1 MKLKH
6 PLVVSVAVVAAL
18 SFSGAAAIAV
28 AGPTDLPTL
37 DLTTSGTAVT
47 AATDGTAFLSTA
59 DAPNSLVDNGSTQT
73 ITKTWAPGH
82 FGLADANVIAPEG
95 WTVEY
100 TTDGTN
106 WSSTIPTNL
115 DSVSGVRTRKTYNS
129 RGTSTRQQLSI
140 STAPSAIKQQ
150 SLGSLSVS
158 GLGDGYDVFFN
169 EDHTKIF
176 NVFHHGAWN
185 SGYNK
190 IDCHEMTVASSGA
203 RCAGYPIAMPSGL
216 GTNDRSTGA
225 VVGTKVW
232 VPVGNGSSPGGGF
245 ACFNVSGGA
254 CSTPFVALTTNVN
267 SNVYRTSN
275 VANIAQIDSYLFTQN
290 FKDGKLLCLDADTGA
305 ACSRMPAGGFDLGNG
320 AMSSWPSNL
329 LAVGPRI
336 YSNDG
341 NNKLGCLD
349 TMTWAKCVG
358 WSTPLT
364 TTKDHS
370 VFALPDDTGAI
381 VGICLFDKTSAEC
394 FEEDQTPMTVPAS
407 LAAARL
413 AIPHATRT
421 NPDQYYG
428 YETGP
433 RTVGSRV
440 YWINFIIDGPDQVTN
455 GTGKIACWD
464 ASLNSGAGGQC
475 NFTEI
480 TPNTYINDPAYS
492 LTIDP
497 DNPDCLWTNDNT
509 GNLQS
514 FDAIT
519 GKPSCPGS
527 MDAAVKIPYNIAA
540 PRFSCYEEGRIRA
553 WDKMTIDATMTDGRT
568 LGDLKVTIKR
578 GGLPI
583 AGWTNRAV
591 SGAGLLDLST
601 LSIATSGT
609 KPTFEIKAAGL
620 TDAEAETIIGYVSYT
635 SDAPQLCINLK
646 PLTYCPTGV
655 GQASGPT
662 LARANDT
669 VSLAVRYQ
677 DTGNTYDQSDS
688 KSVTRSAVS
697 NCLGVV
703 QGTITQSSYGVV
715 TPLANRTVTLKDKD
729 GNVVGTATT
738 DSNGNYSFTNM
749 YAHAYSVWVGDQQV
763 ASTVTENTT
772 TVKDFQV
779 VVTTTTTVP
788 VEEVDNLPRTGSDPS
803 LAVGLGIVMFVAGL
817 AMVALASR
825 RRVN

>member
-6 PLVVSVAVVAAL
+6 PLVASVAVIAAL
-18 SFSGAAAIAV
+18 CLSGAVTFAA
-28 AGPTDLPTL
+28 AGPSDNPAL
-37 DLTTSGTAVT
+37 DLTSGGSAVT
-47 AATDGTAFLSTA
+47 AATDGTSFLSTA
-59 DAPNSLVDNGSTQT
+59 DAPNSLVDTATTQS
-73 ITKTWAPGH
+73 ITKTWAAGH
-82 FGLADANVIAPEG
+82 FGLADSNVIAPEG

-106 WSSTIPTNL
+106 WSSTVPANL
-115 DSVSGVRTRKTYNS
+115 DTVSGVRTRKTYNS
-129 RGTSTRQQLSI
+129 RGTATRQQLSI
-140 STAPSAIKQQ
+140 STAPSVIKQQ
-150 SLGSLSVS
+150 SLGSLTVT

-176 NVFHHGAWN
+176 NVFHHGAGN
-185 SGYNK
+185 SSYNK
-190 IDCHEMTVASSGA
+190 IDCHEMTVASGGA
-203 RCAGYPIAMPSGL
+203 RCSGYPVSMPNGL

-225 VVGTKVW
+225 VVGSRVW

-254 CSTPFVALTTNVN
+254 CSTPFVQLTTNVN
-267 SNVYRTSN
+267 SNVYKYSN

-290 FKDGKLLCLDADTGA
+290 FKDGRLLCLDGDTGA
-305 ACSRMPAGGFDLGNG
+305 ACAHMPAGGFDIGNG
-320 AMSSWPSNL
+320 PMSPWPSNL

-341 NNKLGCLD
+341 NNTLGCLD
-349 TMTWAKCVG
+349 TMTWTTCAG

-364 TTKDHS
+364 TTKDHH
-370 VFALPDDTGAI
+370 VFALPNDVGAI
-381 VGICLFDKTSAEC
+381 IGICTFDKTSAEC
-394 FEEDQTPMTVPAS
+394 FQEDKTPLAVPAS

-421 NPDQYYG
+421 NLDQYYG
-428 YETGP
+428 YTSGP

-440 YWINFIIDGPDQVTN
+440 YWLNMIFDANDAITN
-455 GTGKIACWD
+455 GPGKIACWD
-464 ASLNSGAGGQC
+464 AALDSGDGDAC
-475 NFTEI
+475 NYTALSKSYI
-480 TPNTYINDPAYS
+480 TDNAYA
-492 LTIDP
+492 LVIDP
-497 DNPDCLWTNDNT
+497 DNPDCLWTNDNN

-519 GKPSCPGS
+519 GNPSCPGS
-527 MDAAVKIPYNIAA
+527 LDAAVKIPYNIAT

-553 WDKMTIDATMTDGRT
+553 WDKITIDATLTDGRT

-601 LSIATSGT
+601 LNVATSGT

-620 TDAEAETIIGYVSYT
+620 TDAEAGTIIGYVSYT
-635 SDAPQLCINLK
+635 SDAPQLCITLK

-655 GQASGPT
+655 GQASGST

-669 VSLAVRYQ
+669 VSLAVKYQ
-677 DTGNTYDQSDS
+677 DTSNTYDLTDS
-688 KSVTRSAVS
+688 KSVTRTAVS

-703 QGTITQSSYGVV
+703 RGTITQSSYGTV

-738 DSNGNYSFTNM
+738 DSNGNYSFANM

-763 ASTVTENTT
+763 ASTVSENTT

-779 VVTTTTTVP
+779 TVTTTTTVP
-788 VEEVDNLPRTGSDPS
+788 VEEVDGLPKTGSDS
-803 LAVGLGIVMFVAGL
+803 GLSVGLGIVMVVGGLMLVA
-817 AMVALASR
+817 VASR